1 MEVKMSKKDLGV
13 IGIILFM
20 IIAFSAIE
28 TCNRNSDNNK
38 NLEREDYQMFKA
50 VKIPE
55 DTVYVDPI
63 TVGTTTDPD
72 DTELTHP

>member
-1 MEVKMSKKDLGV
+1 MSKY
-13 IGIILFM
+13 ILWA
-20 IIAFSAIE
+20 IAFLLLLDCAGTIAMYLAWKDVDVE
-28 TCNRNSDNNK
+28 V
-38 NLEREDYQMFKA
+38 YPA
-50 VKIPE
+50 VVTSPN